1 MGGGVTIMM
10 VVVAVMLAVSS
21 PLKASRAGPNEAQC
35 HLEKQLA
42 VSACWSVLNGGRPS
56 PDCYHRVR
64 VSHAKCICPD
74 VTPELIIKKIGSINK
89 AIRFI
94 KSCGRKV
101 PHHFKCGSVTTP

>member
-1 MGGGVTIMM
+1 
-10 VVVAVMLAVSS
+10 MLAVSS
-21 PLKASRAGPNEAQC
+21 GRNASRAGPNEAQC
-35 HLEKQLA
+35 HVEKQLA
-42 VSACWSVLNGGRPS
+42 VSACWSVLNSESPS
-56 PDCYHRVR
+56 PDYCHRVR

-74 VTPELIIKKIGSINK
+74 VTPELINQKIGSINK